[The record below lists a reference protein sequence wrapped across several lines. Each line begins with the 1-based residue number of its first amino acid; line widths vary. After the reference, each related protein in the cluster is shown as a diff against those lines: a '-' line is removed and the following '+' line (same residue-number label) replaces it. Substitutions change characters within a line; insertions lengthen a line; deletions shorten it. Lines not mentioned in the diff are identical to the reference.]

1 MQILLIPPTRVKI
14 VDVSKGIVT
23 LTWKPPKNDGG
34 APVTHYNVERLWW
47 DSSGKQQE
55 SWRQCNRRDI
65 DTTTFKV
72 EDLNQGAE
80 YEFRVKAVN
89 EVGSSRP
96 SSTAG
101 PIIIKDQNSEYK
113 AAHNKGIQ

>member
-1 MQILLIPPTRVKI
+1 MFFADPPDPPIRVKI

-47 DSSGKQQE
+47 DSSGNQQE

-72 EDLNQGAE
+72 EDLHEGAE

-89 EVGSSRP
+89 EIGASRP

-101 PIIIKDQNSEYK
+101 PIIVKDQNSMYSTTH
-113 AAHNKGIQ
+113 AN